1 MEGTSLLCIKKGVEY
16 SAIVPNEP
24 KKLCRVQIQVKWT
37 KPPIGWVKLNTN
49 GTMYGNPVKVGGG
62 GVLRSSSGD
71 WIGGFVRR
79 IGSTSSTVA
88 ELWALKD
95 RLTMAKQMGIENIC
109 IEMDAELIVQL
120 VSRPS
125 MVNLMLE
132 PLLSECRNLFQT
144 FPSSSMAHVFREAN
158 GCADRL
164 ARMGAELV
172 VTNFLFL
179 FEPSD
184 MVGEMLASDKGGMVF
199 CNRLAIS

>member
-1 MEGTSLLCIKKGVEY
+1 MEGTSLLCLKKGVEFY
-16 SAIVPNEP
+16 AIVPNEP
-24 KKLCRVQIQVKWT
+24 NKPCRVQIQVKWT
-37 KPPIGWVKLNTN
+37 KPPTGWVKLNTD

-71 WIGGFVRR
+71 WIGGFMSKM
-79 IGSTSSTVA
+79 GSTSSTVA

-95 RLTMAKQMGIENIC
+95 GLTMAKQMRIENIC
-109 IEMDAELIVQL
+109 IEMDAEFIVQL

-132 PLLSECRNLFQT
+132 PILSECRNLIQT
-144 FPSSSMAHVFREAN
+144 FPNSSVAHVFMEAN

-172 VTNFLFL
+172 VTDFLFL
-179 FEPSD
+179 FEPPD
-184 MVGEMLASDKGGMVF
+184 VVGEMLASDKAGIVF
-199 CNRLAIS
+199 CNRLVVR